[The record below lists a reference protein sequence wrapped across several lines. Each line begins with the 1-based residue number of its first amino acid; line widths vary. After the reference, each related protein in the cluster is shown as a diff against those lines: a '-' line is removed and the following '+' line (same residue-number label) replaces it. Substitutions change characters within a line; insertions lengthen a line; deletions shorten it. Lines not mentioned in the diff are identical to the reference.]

1 MMAVCRLFT
10 PSRLSSFERLCDA
23 AVVVVAMSGETEALR
38 CDAGCQKEGSEA
50 SWAHSGAMLHSVYG
64 EHGCF
69 YCFVFVFA
77 SVFEAAV

>member
-10 PSRLSSFERLCDA
+10 PGRLSSFERLCDA

-50 SWAHSGAMLHSVYG
+50 SWAHSGALLQCLWRTWLFLF
-64 EHGCF
+64 CF
-69 YCFVFVFA
+69 CLCFRF
-77 SVFEAAV
+77 